1 MIEVRVSSI
10 EERTAIREAII
21 SGSFSLF
28 FCNESLYVSSIL
40 RLTIFLAVGKLINIA
55 P

>member
-1 MIEVRVSSI
+1 MSSKLEYPSI

-21 SGSFSLF
+21 SGFTV